1 MGMRISA
8 AVRFALAGALLTAVL
23 SSCTPAHPEHP
34 AHPAHRGQPIPAA
47 QPVAPDPRVGAV
59 FLGGGAMHT
68 CSGAVLDS
76 PAGDLILTAAHCL
89 AGDVDARFV
98 PGLDGGVP
106 PEDGTP
112 IEAVYLDPRWVRDQ
126 DPLADYAIARVRAV
140 DGDGLEAVADGGLRL
155 GTTPAA
161 GTDVTVTG
169 YAAGVGDGQATCRA
183 PTEPARQGFSVLRC
197 GGLVAGFS
205 GAPWITGSMVSGVI
219 GGLDGGGCA
228 DEVSYSAPFDGAV
241 AALLA
246 RAEAGG
252 PGDEV
257 PTVSDDGCD

>member
-8 AVRFALAGALLTAVL
+8 AVRSALAGVLLTAAV
-23 SSCTPAHPEHP
+23 SSCTPAHP
-34 AHPAHRGQPIPAA
+34 AQPMPAA
-47 QPVAPDPRVGAV
+47 QSVAPDPRVGAV
-59 FLGGGAMHT
+59 FLGGGALHT
-68 CSGAVLDS
+68 CSGAVLAS

-106 PEDGTP
+106 PEDGGVP
-112 IEAVYLDPRWVRDQ
+112 PEGGVRIEAVYLDPRWVRDQ
-126 DPLADYAIARVRAV
+126 DPLADYAIARVRTV

-169 YAAGVGDGQATCRA
+169 YAAGVGGGPATCRA
-183 PTEPARQGFSVLRC
+183 PTEPARQGFPVLRC

-205 GAPWITGSMVSGVI
+205 GAPWITGSVVSGVI

-257 PTVSDDGCD
+257 PTVFDDGCG